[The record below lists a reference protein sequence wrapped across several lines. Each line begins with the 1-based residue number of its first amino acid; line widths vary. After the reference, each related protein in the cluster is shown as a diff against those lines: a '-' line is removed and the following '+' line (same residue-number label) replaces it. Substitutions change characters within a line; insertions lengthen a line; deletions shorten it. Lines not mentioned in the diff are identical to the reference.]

1 MWFEDIPLN
10 EEVVLGS
17 YTFTEENI
25 IAFARQYD
33 PQPFHI
39 DKKAAEASIYGGL
52 IASGWHTAAVW
63 MKLMIASRRAAVA
76 GGAQSVQDNFVSPGV
91 REIKWLKPVRPGT
104 TLTYTNKA
112 TAKLDWP
119 TLPKFGL
126 LEGINEARDES
137 GALYYSFINRVL
149 IARRNPADA
158 R

>member
-25 IAFARQYD
+25 VAFARLYD

-39 DKKAAEASIYGGL
+39 DKNAAEASIYGGL

-63 MKLMIASRRAAVA
+63 MKLMIASRRAATA
-76 GGAQSVQDNFVSPGV
+76 AGAQSVQDNFVSPGV

-104 TLTYTNKA
+104 TLTYTNKGI
-112 TAKLDWP
+112 AKLDWSTRP
-119 TLPKFGL
+119 EFGL
-126 LEGINEARDES
+126 LEGINEARDAP

-149 IARRNPADA
+149 IARREP
-158 R
+158 RGT